1 VPKIVKVFRDHLP
14 DPYWHHVVRQAIR
27 AADGYV
33 YFGQYGRS
41 RWVGTVPGGPPAE
54 VAWLPTTIPAGT
66 VPAVRPAL
74 AAALDAP
81 RGWPVISL
89 YGYAAPWK
97 DAMLVRAA
105 LARMRVPERIVLA
118 GDFWD
123 DPAQAGIDL
132 SGLTRPVRVGGGEF
146 VVVPGYLGPA
156 DRAALVR
163 ASAAGVFPTDRI
175 RVSRAAGRSPTTSP
189 TRCPWWPP
197 MWRTWPNSSPTPAT
211 SCPRRSGGVGHRPG
225 CHRRGR
231 HRRGRGHACRG
242 CPRRSVHRRCSC
254 GAVPS
259 ALPAGPR
266 QRRAENGM
274 SPTRLILV
282 RHGQAH
288 CNVARVIGGRR
299 GCTGLTEH
307 GRHQARLL
315 GDRLRA
321 DHTEQPL
328 TAAYTTPVPRTRETA
343 DIITRRARPTDPHR
357 ERPARTR
364 LRPSAPLV
372 IRTPTSIDY
381 GFG

>member
-1 VPKIVKVFRDHLP
+1 
-14 DPYWHHVVRQAIR
+14 
-27 AADGYV
+27 
-33 YFGQYGRS
+33 
-41 RWVGTVPGGPPAE
+41 
-54 VAWLPTTIPAGT
+54 
-66 VPAVRPAL
+66 
-74 AAALDAP
+74 
-81 RGWPVISL
+81 
-89 YGYAAPWK
+89 
-97 DAMLVRAA
+97 
-105 LARMRVPERIVLA
+105 
-118 GDFWD
+118 
-123 DPAQAGIDL
+123 
-132 SGLTRPVRVGGGEF
+132 
-146 VVVPGYLGPA
+146 
-156 DRAALVR
+156 
-163 ASAAGVFPTDRI
+163 
-175 RVSRAAGRSPTTSP
+175 
-189 TRCPWWPP
+189 
-197 MWRTWPNSSPTPAT
+197 
-211 SCPRRSGGVGHRPG
+211 
-225 CHRRGR
+225 
-231 HRRGRGHACRG
+231 
-242 CPRRSVHRRCSC
+242 
-254 GAVPS
+254 
-259 ALPAGPR
+259 
-266 QRRAENGM
+266 M